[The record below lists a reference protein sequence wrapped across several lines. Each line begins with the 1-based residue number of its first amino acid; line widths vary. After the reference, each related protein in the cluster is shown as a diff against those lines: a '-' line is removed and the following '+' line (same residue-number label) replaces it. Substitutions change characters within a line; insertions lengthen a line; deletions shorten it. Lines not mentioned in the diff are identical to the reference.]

1 MDKEEVMK
9 VLEKLSYGVYVV
21 TMGIEKYT
29 NALTASWVTQVAFN
43 PPLVAVSIYKE
54 RYSKELA
61 EGVGVFAVNILGQ
74 DQRNL
79 ALRFTKPAQVGEDKF
94 AGLKVETKATGAP
107 VLSEAVAY
115 LDCEVVQTVPAG
127 DHVLFIGEV
136 KDAKILRP
144 GETLTSRDTALRYR
158 RA

>member
-1 MDKEEVMK
+1 MEKEELKKVM
-9 VLEKLSYGVYVV
+9 EKLSYGVYIV

-29 NALTASWVTQVAFN
+29 NALTASWVTQVSFE

-61 EGVGVFAVNILGQ
+61 EGMKVFTVNILGQ

-79 ALRFTKPAQVGEDKF
+79 ALRFTKPAKVGEDKF
-94 AGLKVETKATGAP
+94 AGLTVETKATGAP
-107 VLSEAVAY
+107 ILGEALAY
-115 LDCEVVQTVPAG
+115 LDCEIVETLPVG
-127 DHVLFIGEV
+127 DHVLFVGEI
-136 KDAKILRP
+136 KDAKVLRP
-144 GETLTSRDTALRYR
+144 GECLTTRDASLRYR

>member
-1 MDKEEVMK
+1 MEKEEVKK
-9 VLEKLSYGVYVV
+9 VLDKLSYGVYVV
-21 TMGIEKYT
+21 TMGIDKYT
-29 NALTASWVTQVAFN
+29 NALTASWVTQVAFE

-61 EGVGVFAVNILGQ
+61 EGMKVFAVNILGQ

-79 ALRFTKPAQVGEDKF
+79 AVRFTKPAKVGEDKF
-94 AGLKVETKATGAP
+94 SGLKITAGATGAP
-107 VLSEAVAY
+107 ILSEAVAY
-115 LDCEVVQTVPAG
+115 LDCEIVETLPVG
-127 DHVLFIGEV
+127 DHILFVGQV

-144 GETLTSRDTALRYR
+144 GECLTSRDSALHYR